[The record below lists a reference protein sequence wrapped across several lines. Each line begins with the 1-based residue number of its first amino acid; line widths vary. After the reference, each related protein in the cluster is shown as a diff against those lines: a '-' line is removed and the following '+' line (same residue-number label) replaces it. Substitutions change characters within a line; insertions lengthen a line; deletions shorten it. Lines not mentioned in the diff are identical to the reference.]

1 MGIHEIPAAQVYSV
15 LRSHPEGLS
24 DGEALQRLTFHGQ
37 NVLQAPAR
45 TSLFLLFL
53 AKFTHFFAL
62 LLWVAAAIAFAA
74 HRLGPGEG
82 MQFLGGAI
90 VAVIVINAVFSFWQ
104 EYRAE
109 RELEALARLLP
120 LSVLVR
126 RQNREVQ
133 VDAGRLVPGDLVFLA
148 EGGRVPADVRI
159 LESHGLQVN

>member
-1 MGIHEIPAAQVYSV
+1 MSCKP
-15 LRSHPEGLS
+15 
-24 DGEALQRLTFHGQ
+24 
-37 NVLQAPAR
+37 PAR
-45 TSLFLLFL
+45 TSLFLLFM

-62 LLWVAAAIAFAA
+62 LLWVAAGIAFAA
-74 HRLGPGEG
+74 HWLGPGEG

-126 RQNREVQ
+126 RENRDVQ
-133 VDAGRLVPGDLVFLA
+133 VDAGQLVPGDLVFLGGGGA
-148 EGGRVPADVRI
+148 RSGGRTSPGEPRPSGEQRPADRRVAFAGQEQRA
-159 LESHGLQVN
+159 GPGC